1 MKLFY
6 LLFICISPTIIQAQ
20 VSEVKEKLEN
30 SNKHLE
36 EAFEEIKLATSK
48 MEDCENS
55 RAIDHIRSCAEDV
68 RDFLRTANGKISF
81 AKNEAYLA
89 HKEASDIN
97 CSETEEKADKAKGY
111 FKDAESM
118 ISSAMKELGRVRYG
132 AEVDVLKQYMLY
144 ANNYINQALIRLN
157 YASNELYHSIL
168 ALEDCI

>member
-20 VSEVKEKLEN
+20 VSEVKEKLE
-30 SNKHLE
+30 SSIKLLE
-36 EAFEEIKLATSK
+36 EAFKEIKLATSK

-55 RAIDHIRSCAEDV
+55 RAIDHVRRCSEDV
-68 RDFLRTANGKISF
+68 RDFLSTANGKIGF

-97 CSETEEKADKAKGY
+97 CSETEKKTDKAKGY
-111 FKDAESM
+111 FKDAEWK
-118 ISSAMKELGRVRYG
+118 ISSATKELRRVRYG
-132 AEVDVLKQYMLY
+132 AEVDKLKQYMLY
-144 ANNYINQALIRLN
+144 ANDYINQALIRLN

-168 ALEDCI
+168 AAEDCI